1 MSNRICHS
9 KDISH
14 SSKFHP
20 KVLKLQGIFIQKFK
34 FIRVSS
40 KVHRIY
46 STSLI
51 IHPSKIQVIPDYH
64 SSFCSYKF
72 HSRFMAYS
80 IQQNQG
86 KDLECEN
93 YNWKEKSAL
102 KLSLSLELKKNYKK
116 SFNFKF
122 ESIQMH
128 KRFKQKLQM
137 FILEN

>member
-1 MSNRICHS
+1 
-9 KDISH
+9 
-14 SSKFHP
+14 
-20 KVLKLQGIFIQKFK
+20 
-34 FIRVSS
+34 
-40 KVHRIY
+40 
-46 STSLI
+46 
-51 IHPSKIQVIPDYH
+51 
-64 SSFCSYKF
+64 
-72 HSRFMAYS
+72 MAYS
-80 IQQNQG
+80 ILQNQG